1 MLRLTKEQEIHVLQQ
16 ARLEVERGRPHVCVL
31 IKETVKAPT
40 LNVVKDMT
48 TLIDEIGEFLDGEV
62 CVEDWLKIP
71 ARYGVV
77 EQYRLAIIDTL
88 LARRGVF

>member
-16 ARLEVERGRPHVCVL
+16 ARLEVERGHPYVCAL
-31 IKETVKAPT
+31 IKEIVKAPT

-48 TLIDEIGEFLDGEV
+48 TLVDEIEEFLDGKA
-62 CVEDWLKIP
+62 CVENWLNLLP
-71 ARYGVV
+71 RWGVV
-77 EQYRLAIIDTL
+77 KQYRLAIIDTL